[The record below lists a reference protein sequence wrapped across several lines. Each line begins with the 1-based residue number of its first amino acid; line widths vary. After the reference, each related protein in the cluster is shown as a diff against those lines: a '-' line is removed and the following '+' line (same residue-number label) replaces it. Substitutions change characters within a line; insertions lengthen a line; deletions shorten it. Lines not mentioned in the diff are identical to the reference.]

1 MFNYLELLKAASL
14 RCFFGC
20 AYINGPTGPAATI
33 SPAAAVADTTDPGN
47 TAAQLNALLASLRAA
62 GLLAT

>member
-1 MFNYLELLKAASL
+1 M
-14 RCFFGC
+14 GC
-20 AYINGPTGPAATI
+20 RISDSPIFHPSFRETIKPTI

>member
-1 MFNYLELLKAASL
+1 MLTVRRGLSA
-14 RCFFGC
+14 
-20 AYINGPTGPAATI
+20 PPGPAATI
-33 SPAAAVADTTDPGN
+33 RPAAAVADTTDPGN